1 MKKILI
7 PTLIAFSIILSS
19 CATILFGTKQRVKI
33 ETEPAGAMVLVNGK
47 PTNKTTPCEIKI
59 PRKQP
64 LSKDLRREVTY
75 GLQKENYNYVE
86 FKDYSKKNVLVGFF
100 SWYPF
105 VVPGVVDLIT
115 GANNRY
121 GRSHFAVLQPLSN
134 VLVKTDTV
142 IKREIVYVEAE
153 TAKPKYTFE
162 RFSDVDRD
170 IPKVGTENPRRFA
183 LIIGN
188 EDYSTHQLG
197 LSTEINVHFARNDAS
212 AFRDYAINVL
222 GVPERN
228 ITFLLDATTGQMR
241 QALNKINAL
250 TRSSYGEAEV
260 VVYYAGHGLPDEIS
274 REPYLIPVD
283 VSGKNAADGIKLI
296 ELYQKLTEHPAQ
308 RVTVFIDACFS
319 GGARDQGLLAA
330 RAVRV
335 RPRENPLSGN
345 LVVFT
350 ASSGDQSSLP
360 YTEQQHGFFT
370 YHLLKLMKER
380 GAALSYGELAD
391 YMKKHIEVE
400 SILVNEK
407 EQTPQV
413 IISPSVES
421 SWMNWTFK

>member
-283 VSGKNAADGIKLI
+283 VSGNNAADGSKLI